1 MIAVSSTEGGFTKEL
16 TNIVVDEN
24 KPFAIK
30 FGTTRRRPDLSHIW
44 PNSTAEK
51 LIASGEPTAVNNGC
65 DIPVTGEDGGG
76 GFNVTMSCEAALP
89 KHAGTY
95 VGTDNDE
102 AETAQKTT
110 ADVIV
115 VSGLMLVSHLTS
127 CDLLTLLYYIIMVS
141 PCGKGQT
148 IIFSS
153 CGFFCFFFFFSS
165 PNLSRRRLDVCHT
178 STHVVALV
186 RI

>member
-95 VGTDNDE
+95 VGTDNDD
-102 AETAQKTT
+102 AKTAQKTT

-127 CDLLTLLYYIIMVS
+127 CDLLTLLYCIIMIALW
-141 PCGKGQT
+141 KRADHY
-148 IIFSS
+148 IFILWFLLL
-153 CGFFCFFFFFSS
+153 FFLFF
-165 PNLSRRRLDVCHT
+165 L
-178 STHVVALV
+178 A
-186 RI
+186 